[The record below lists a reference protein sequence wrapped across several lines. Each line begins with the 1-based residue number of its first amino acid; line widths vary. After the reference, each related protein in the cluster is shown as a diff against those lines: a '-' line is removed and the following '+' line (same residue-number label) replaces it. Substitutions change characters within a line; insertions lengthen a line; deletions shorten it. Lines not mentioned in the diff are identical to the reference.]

1 MDPPVGDPPPDL
13 PYFHYMT
20 ERDRLN
26 RYSAV
31 KRTTVFSSL
40 PDRCPYRARISPK
53 NPKKLEL
60 GWLEF
65 HSPEPPDPEVARP
78 GDVWIQIPLDFD
90 PKADTPHASLCRLSV
105 CYSAE
110 GRQWTEWEG
119 DERVHAND
127 PPVGIHPLVSPAL
140 WDGTTKR
147 EAQFFLA
154 FTGSEFTWVTGT
166 RLSVIAGQWRLG
178 RLPGDWMKRLIAK
191 HSIDGIPFL
200 APAEAIAAW
209 AERKTFTTSGVQ
221 KKKDKK
227 RVSNEPTPELPSVK
241 RRKPENE
248 TPSPAVAQGVAEH
261 SRNETRAISYP
272 YSLVSWPHVSHW
284 TVMQP
289 SFPRP
294 STPPSDASDKPM
306 GSPATPPSTFVL
318 RPATFASPLSPAN
331 ESQPSDDPP
340 PTPPSPVPQ
349 LQPPPAES
357 RPLPSVYPHV
367 SFTPTLSPPRY
378 GERTRKQVIRFKTLP
393 ATTGYNQAASAGSP
407 APVISSTSTST
418 SSTVDPTNPAGS
430 TSVSAP
436 PITEGRRVPE
446 GAIDAPPSIRG
457 KYAKAG
463 ATQRGWSLYVGAR
476 SCSVILRL
484 RVVLTFIQMY
494 IYIGDRAPHALSL
507 RQVQTG
513 RCHLFRSGG
522 RAVWALPCDSKTL
535 FTQHT
540 ASAINLQIGSPWR
553 KFYVV
558 AFGFYCRGGPCV
570 IVC

>member
-1 MDPPVGDPPPDL
+1 
-13 PYFHYMT
+13 
-20 ERDRLN
+20 
-26 RYSAV
+26 
-31 KRTTVFSSL
+31 
-40 PDRCPYRARISPK
+40 
-53 NPKKLEL
+53 
-60 GWLEF
+60 
-65 HSPEPPDPEVARP
+65 
-78 GDVWIQIPLDFD
+78 
-90 PKADTPHASLCRLSV
+90 
-105 CYSAE
+105 
-110 GRQWTEWEG
+110 
-119 DERVHAND
+119 
-127 PPVGIHPLVSPAL
+127 
-140 WDGTTKR
+140 
-147 EAQFFLA
+147 
-154 FTGSEFTWVTGT
+154 
-166 RLSVIAGQWRLG
+166 
-178 RLPGDWMKRLIAK
+178 
-191 HSIDGIPFL
+191 
-200 APAEAIAAW
+200 
-209 AERKTFTTSGVQ
+209 
-221 KKKDKK
+221 
-227 RVSNEPTPELPSVK
+227 VK